1 MNPTQSRILT
11 CTMSFHA
18 IPTRPSSVLFV
29 AYTRRRQRP
38 PFRSPVTSHLS
49 TVTFASFAHLTGAR
63 TTIEYIG
70 VVANPIVLQNYNAG
84 SMRTRYGESFLL
96 VTCLLSYIC
105 LPHHFYMMLNEF
117 LVLKH
122 AHAASMASILL
133 PIPFSIVILQA
144 SRLLSSK
151 RLSSLQ
157 LINQHNAQPG
167 NIDCACECRG
177 PTADLAGRLD
187 FWSSRSRAS

>member
-18 IPTRPSSVLFV
+18 IPTRPSRVLFV

-38 PFRSPVTSHLS
+38 PLASHLS

-151 RLSSLQ
+151 RVSSPC
-157 LINQHNAQPG
+157 N
-167 NIDCACECRG
+167 
-177 PTADLAGRLD
+177 
-187 FWSSRSRAS
+187 

>member
-1 MNPTQSRILT
+1 MSLNSTIPTQQHAVCNYNFRGILESHSIAHT
-11 CTMSFHA
+11 YMYHV
-18 IPTRPSSVLFV
+18 IPCHTYSPEPCPIRSIH
-29 AYTRRRQRP
+29 P
-38 PFRSPVTSHLS
+38 PPPTAPTLPLASHLS
-49 TVTFASFAHLTGAR
+49 TVTFASFAHLAGAR

-84 SMRTRYGESFLL
+84 SMRTRYGESVLL

-133 PIPFSIVILQA
+133 PITFSIVILQA

-151 RLSSLQ
+151 RLSSPC
-157 LINQHNAQPG
+157 N
-167 NIDCACECRG
+167 
-177 PTADLAGRLD
+177 
-187 FWSSRSRAS
+187 